1 MGASICTA
9 GAEGGSVKMAEMTKL
24 KGEAQELDAQLW
36 QLTQTKAELERTI
49 AAQESE
55 VQDLHQRHM
64 KKETREKVETVDG
77 LREELAATTRQLDL
91 ARGRHQVI
99 QQEIEIR
106 EKKKERQG
114 GVVIRCSFC
123 GTILPWAAHT
133 WPTKSGCYDYCQQ
146 QGAHPVY
153 KSIKAN

>member
-1 MGASICTA
+1 
-9 GAEGGSVKMAEMTKL
+9 MAELTQL
-24 KGEAQELDAQLW
+24 QGEVRELDAHLW
-36 QLTQTKAELERTI
+36 QLTQAKAELERTI
-49 AAQESE
+49 AAQDSE
-55 VQDLHQRHM
+55 VQDLHQRHAT
-64 KKETREKVETVDG
+64 KSTREKLEKIDG
-77 LREELAATTRQLDL
+77 LREELATAERRLDL

-106 EKKKERQG
+106 EKKQEKKG

-123 GTILPWAAHT
+123 GMILPWEAHT

-153 KSIKAN
+153 KSIRANATRR